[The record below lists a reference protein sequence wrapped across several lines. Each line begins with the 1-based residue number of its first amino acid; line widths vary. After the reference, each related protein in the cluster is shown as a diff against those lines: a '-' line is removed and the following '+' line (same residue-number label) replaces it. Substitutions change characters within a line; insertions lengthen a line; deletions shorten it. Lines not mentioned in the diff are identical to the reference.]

1 MAFNPPTFNLTCDI
15 YTVVSTSVKT
25 LRLSSAC
32 NLALGKRIN
41 WPWSASAGYG
51 SFQGYTP
58 ALLLPALTDIR
69 DQFCDPGVSGDI
81 VEVPAGS
88 GRWYMCQGVDDV
100 GKGFTNEYRI
110 ATLLKI
116 GHYNPWIDLGIPW
129 WPAPIP

>member
-1 MAFNPPTFNLTCDI
+1 MAFHPPDFNLTCDI

-25 LRLSSAC
+25 LRLSSPC
-32 NLALGKRIN
+32 NLAMGRRIN
-41 WPWSASAGYG
+41 WPWSASASPG

-58 ALLLPALTDIR
+58 GLLLPALTDIR
-69 DQFCDPGVSGDI
+69 DQFCDPGISGDI
-81 VEVPAGS
+81 VEVPQGS

-100 GKGFTNEYRI
+100 GKGFPNEYRM

-129 WPAPIP
+129 WPTPIP